1 MRVAFARRLIGAGVA
16 VSAVGVASTLGAQ
29 EIIEQA
35 ARERG
40 GGLLETATGL
50 EDDNLEA
57 PLRALALV
65 TVFGV
70 VPSIVLLT
78 TCFPRILIVLSFLR
92 RALGAQDLPPN
103 MVVFGLSLLLTAVVM
118 TPVWTAVYRDAYLPL
133 VETKEMTPQ
142 GAYERAALPVKRFL
156 LAHTLRS
163 DLALMIDI
171 SSSGPAADT
180 HPVSGEP
187 SAARTESG
195 DAVSGNTGSE
205 LSSELRLASEIR
217 NTAALADRP
226 LEELSL
232 FTILPAFVLSEL
244 KLAFQMGFLL
254 FLPFLLIDLVVS
266 AVLVSMGMIMLPPSM
281 VSLPLKILV
290 FVLVDGWS
298 LVVGQLL
305 FGLTASGG

>member
-1 MRVAFARRLIGAGVA
+1 M
-16 VSAVGVASTLGAQ
+16 SALGVASTLGAQ
-29 EIIEQA
+29 EVVEQA
-35 ARERG
+35 AQEAAKSEN
-40 GGLLETATGL
+40 GGLLETAAGL
-50 EDDNLEA
+50 DSDNLEA

-92 RALGAQDLPPN
+92 RALGTQDLPPN
-103 MVVFGLSLLLTAVVM
+103 MIVFGFSLLLTGVVM
-118 TPVWTAVYRDAYLPL
+118 MPVWTEVYREAYVPL
-133 VETKEMTPQ
+133 VETKELTPEK
-142 GAYERAALPVKRFL
+142 AYSRAELPVKRFL
-156 LAHTLRS
+156 LTHTLRA

-171 SSSGPAADT
+171 SSPDSSATSG
-180 HPVSGEP
+180 VSPTVTAELGE
-187 SAARTESG
+187 T
-195 DAVSGNTGSE
+195 
-205 LSSELRLASEIR
+205 ASEI
-217 NTAALADRP
+217 DRP

-266 AVLVSMGMIMLPPSM
+266 AVLVSMGMIMLPPTM

-305 FGLTASGG
+305 LGLTATGG